1 MNSAPIGMIAG
12 ILLVLA
18 ATTGGVTGFLFALVL
33 GTIGLAAGAHLDGS
47 IDLSA
52 MLRGRGRG

>member
-1 MNSAPIGMIAG
+1 MNSAAIGMIAG
-12 ILLVLA
+12 ILLVLT

-33 GTIGLAAGAHLDGS
+33 GTIGLVVGAHLDGS
-47 IDLSA
+47 IDLAA

>member
-1 MNSAPIGMIAG
+1 MNSAAIGLFAG

-33 GTIGLAAGAHLDGS
+33 GAVGLVVGAHFDGT

-52 MLRGRGRG
+52 ILRGRGRG

>member
-1 MNSAPIGMIAG
+1 MNSAAIGMIAG

-18 ATTGGVTGFLFALVL
+18 ATTGGATGFLFALVL
-33 GTIGLAAGAHLDGS
+33 GTIGLVVGAHLDGS

-52 MLRGRGRG
+52 ILRGRGRG

>member
-1 MNSAPIGMIAG
+1 MNSAAIGMIAG

-33 GTIGLAAGAHLDGS
+33 GTVGLVVGAHLDGT
-47 IDLSA
+47 IDISA